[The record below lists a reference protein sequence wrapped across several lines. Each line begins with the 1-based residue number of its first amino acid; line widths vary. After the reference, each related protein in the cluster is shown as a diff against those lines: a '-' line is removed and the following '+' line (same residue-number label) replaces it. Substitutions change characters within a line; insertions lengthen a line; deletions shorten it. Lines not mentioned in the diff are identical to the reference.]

1 MYIDKLCREKDG
13 YLEFAGDRID
23 CQFENILT
31 CNPSMMEQLERI
43 RKIAGSDA
51 SVIIFGETGTGKE
64 LYAEYIHQMSSRC
77 HKRYIKINCAT
88 ISESLFESEMFG
100 YMPGSFTGAL
110 KNGKQG
116 IFEIAN
122 GGTVFLDEISEM
134 SMSIQSKFLRAI
146 QEKSFVKVGSGTE
159 TAVDL
164 RFVAASNRELEGMIE
179 DGSFRED
186 LYYRLNVIP
195 IRLLPLRERKED
207 IVLLTLSFTEQFN
220 RAYGLNRKVTRKLM
234 ESFLEYDWP
243 GNVRELKN
251 AVERAV
257 LLNSG
262 DLLTHVDLRHSS
274 QPRIVNTAG
283 DRDIGKADFAEEI
296 FDSGKSLKEMV
307 SEYEKHLIEKYIE
320 KYGSLR
326 KAAKALQTSPASL
339 SRKMSGSGDGGE
351 E

>member
-1 MYIDKLCREKDG
+1 MYIEKLCSEKDG
-13 YLEFAGDRID
+13 YLEFAGDRSS

-31 CNPSMMEQLERI
+31 CNPSMMDQLERI

-64 LYAEYIHQMSSRC
+64 LYAEYIHQMSSRR

-88 ISESLFESEMFG
+88 ITESLFESEMFG

-134 SMSIQSKFLRAI
+134 SMNIQSKFLRAI
-146 QEKSFVKVGSGTE
+146 QEKSFVKVGSGIE

-179 DGSFRED
+179 NGSFRED

-220 RAYGLNRKVTRKLM
+220 RAYGLNRKVSRKLM

-274 QPRIVNTAG
+274 QSRSVNPSGEGTS
-283 DRDIGKADFAEEI
+283 RKADFAEDV

-307 SEYEKHLIEKYIE
+307 GDYEKKLIEKYIE

-339 SRKMSGSGDGGE
+339 SRKMSGFGGGE

>member
-1 MYIDKLCREKDG
+1 MYIEKLCRERDG
-13 YLEFAGDRID
+13 YLEFAGNSSD
-23 CQFENILT
+23 CRFENILT
-31 CNPSMMEQLERI
+31 CNQSMMEQLDRI
-43 RKIAGSDA
+43 RKIAQSDA

-64 LYAEYIHQMSSRC
+64 LYAEYIHQMSSRRQ
-77 HKRYIKINCAT
+77 KRYIKINCAT
-88 ISESLFESEMFG
+88 ITESLFESEMFG

-179 DGSFRED
+179 DGTFRED

-207 IVLLTLSFTEQFN
+207 IVLLTLAFTEQFN
-220 RAYGLNRKVTRKLM
+220 RAYGLNRKVSRQLM
-234 ESFLEYDWP
+234 ESFLAHDWP

-274 QPRIVNTAG
+274 RSAKLQTAG
-283 DRDIGKADFAEEI
+283 SEAPGKTDFEEDL
-296 FDSGKSLKEMV
+296 FTSGKSLKEMV
-307 SEYEKHLIEKYIE
+307 SEYEKQLIEKYIE

-326 KAAKALQTSPASL
+326 KAARALQVSPASL
-339 SRKMSGSGDGGE
+339 SRKMSGSGADEGE
-351 E
+351 

>member
-1 MYIDKLCREKDG
+1 MYIEKLCREKDG
-13 YLEFAGDRID
+13 YLEFAGNHND
-23 CQFENILT
+23 CRFENILT
-31 CNPSMMEQLERI
+31 CNPSMMEQLDRI
-43 RKIAGSDA
+43 RKIAQADA

-64 LYAEYIHQMSSRC
+64 LYAEYIHQMSSRR

-88 ISESLFESEMFG
+88 ITESLFESEMFG

-134 SMSIQSKFLRAI
+134 SMNIQSKFLRAI
-146 QEKSFVKVGSGTE
+146 QEKSFVKVGSGIE

-220 RAYGLNRKVTRKLM
+220 RAYGLNRKVSRKLM

-262 DLLTHVDLRHSS
+262 DLLTHVDLRHSGQS
-274 QPRIVNTAG
+274 RSVNPSGEGTS
-283 DRDIGKADFAEEI
+283 RKADFAEDV

-307 SEYEKHLIEKYIE
+307 GDYEKKLIEKYIE

-339 SRKMSGSGDGGE
+339 SRKMSGFGGGE

>member
-13 YLEFAGDRID
+13 YLEFAGNRID

-31 CNPSMMEQLERI
+31 CNPSMMEQLDRI

-179 DGSFRED
+179 DGTFRED

-220 RAYGLNRKVTRKLM
+220 RAYGLNRKVSRKLM

-274 QPRIVNTAG
+274 QSRNVNTAG
-283 DRDIGKADFAEEI
+283 DRETRKADFAEEI

-307 SEYEKHLIEKYIE
+307 GDYEKMLIEKYIE

-339 SRKMSGSGDGGE
+339 SRKMSGSGGE
-351 E
+351 GE